1 MIIMAD
7 IIAWWVML
15 LLLLLVI
22 IVFPALSMSHLR
34 RAGVLRAL
42 GMQVNISIMLVRHFT
57 TC

>member
-34 RAGVLRAL
+34 RICVLRAL
-42 GMQVNISIMLVRHFT
+42 VMQVHVSLLRVRHFT

>member
-1 MIIMAD
+1 MVIMAD

-22 IVFPALSMSHLR
+22 ILIPALSMSHLR

-42 GMQVNISIMLVRHFT
+42 GMQVHISLLRVRHFT

>member
-42 GMQVNISIMLVRHFT
+42 GMQVHISLLRVRHFT